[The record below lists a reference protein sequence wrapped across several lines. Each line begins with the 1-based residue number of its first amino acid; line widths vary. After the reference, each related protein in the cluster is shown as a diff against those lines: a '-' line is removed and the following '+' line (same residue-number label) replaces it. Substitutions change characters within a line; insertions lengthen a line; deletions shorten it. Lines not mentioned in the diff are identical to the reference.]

1 MSMPA
6 SLMKVVAAAHAQQ
19 KSLQLSS
26 RVMRQVLMYHIQ
38 MQEHIHNT
46 ECPGG
51 PLQQFRQWTAAAKE
65 AL

>member
-1 MSMPA
+1 MPA
-6 SLMKVVAAAHAQQ
+6 SLTKVVAAAHAQQ
-19 KSLQLSS
+19 KLLQLRS
-26 RVMRQVLMYHIQ
+26 RVMHQVMMDYIQ
-38 MQEHIHNT
+38 LQEHVHNT